1 MARDWFV
8 HSFYIFPEGMIH
20 RQDIYDI
27 KCYKSLFL
35 GFIGGSDSEL
45 QTSSQR

>member
-8 HSFYIFPEGMIH
+8 HSFHISPEGMVH

-27 KCYKSLFL
+27 KCYKSVFL
-35 GFIGGSDSEL
+35 GFIGGFDPEL
-45 QTSSQR
+45 HIYSQR

>member
-8 HSFYIFPEGMIH
+8 HSFHISPEGMIH

-27 KCYKSLFL
+27 KRYKSLFL
-35 GFIGGSDSEL
+35 VFIGGSDPEL
-45 QTSSQR
+45 QISSQR